1 MLKRKVMS
9 QMWNWKKQEK
19 KKSLMVLGARQVGK
33 TYAVQAFGKSAY
45 KEMLY
50 INFKESSS
58 DRSIFTGDL
67 TVASM
72 ITAMRFRYPN
82 LHFIPGEIL
91 IFLDEIQ
98 ECPEAITSLKFWTLD
113 GQFDIIASGSLL
125 GIDYQRASSYPVGY
139 VEYLR
144 MFGLDFEEFLWA
156 KGIQEDLLSDLK
168 TLFVRKTP
176 VSEAIHNT
184 MMSYLREY
192 LALGGMPEV
201 LAHYM
206 EHQDFRIA
214 DQIQKELLMGYRY
227 DIAHYA
233 RSEEK
238 VKAEKCFLS
247 LGKQLLDKEN
257 HKFQYKEVEKGG
269 RAQKFY
275 SSIDWLFSADMVALS
290 KLVTDV
296 QYDLSDYARED
307 FFRAYTTDL
316 SLLIAMKDFGLKQHI
331 IENSLLANTKG
342 GLYECLIA
350 DMLIKKEL
358 PLYFYKNES
367 SKKEIDFLTQKDGEI
382 WAIEVKSGQSRA
394 NSLNWLINQK
404 HVSGAYKFHDGN
416 IGEEGG
422 VLSMPLYM
430 AIFL

>member
-1 MLKRKVMS
+1 
-9 QMWNWKKQEK
+9 
-19 KKSLMVLGARQVGK
+19 
-33 TYAVQAFGKSAY
+33 
-45 KEMLY
+45 
-50 INFKESSS
+50 
-58 DRSIFTGDL
+58 
-67 TVASM
+67 
-72 ITAMRFRYPN
+72 
-82 LHFIPGEIL
+82 
-91 IFLDEIQ
+91 
-98 ECPEAITSLKFWTLD
+98 
-113 GQFDIIASGSLL
+113 
-125 GIDYQRASSYPVGY
+125 
-139 VEYLR
+139 
-144 MFGLDFEEFLWA
+144 
-156 KGIQEDLLSDLK
+156 
-168 TLFVRKTP
+168 
-176 VSEAIHNT
+176 
-184 MMSYLREY
+184 MSYLREY

-206 EHQDFRIA
+206 EHKDFRIA

-275 SSIDWLFSADMVALS
+275 SSIDWLFSADMVSLS

-331 IENSLLANTKG
+331 IENTLLANTKG

-404 HVSGAYKFHDGN
+404 HVSRAYKFHDGN